1 MWAMTGMDDPKP
13 SNPQQGQCKP
23 RLSGILAPILMKLA
37 VMGVIFGCVGVV
49 IALLMPKPNYE
60 GRLVGEI
67 GNVHIYAVPLTIS
80 EEGLVVW
87 HGGRKLDALPTAPD
101 NPVQQFDLSSSDRQA
116 AGTRHSDL
124 VVDGWSGG
132 MHCCL
137 TRFVFDGPTGA
148 LIGKL
153 SLGGSGAS
161 RFVPLKRTDPYPAAF
176 LAYDDTSLDGRSEI
190 SGTPLAPILVVWRGK
205 NFGLYVEA
213 MKATT
218 PDSPPPYLLG
228 TDFEEAR
235 LELATTV
242 SAEAAGTRGD
252 IAKALNQAAQTRLT
266 EMEAAALDPKDAR
279 SFVPLI
285 GFLNDYV
292 YKGQAEAGF
301 ALVKKAH
308 STSPDALRVAL
319 QTYAEHVRQSQ
330 WLADLNGLNDG
341 KLTGL
346 LDQIDRPMKETP

>member
-1 MWAMTGMDDPKP
+1 MWAMTGMDDPP
-13 SNPQQGQCKP
+13 PINQQQGKVSPSQ
-23 RLSGILAPILMKLA
+23 SGIFSPLLVKLA
-37 VMGVIFGCVGVV
+37 VIGVILGCMGVVV
-49 IALLMPKPNYE
+49 ALLIPKPNFE
-60 GRLVGEI
+60 GRLVGQI
-67 GNVHIYAVPLTIS
+67 GDVHIYAVPLTS
-80 EEGLVVW
+80 NEESLVVW
-87 HGGRKLDALPTAPD
+87 HGGRKLDTFPTDP
-101 NPVQQFDLSSSDRQA
+101 NTPIQQFDLSSADRQVT
-116 AGTRHSDL
+116 GTRHPDL

-137 TRFVFDGPTGA
+137 TRLVFDGPTGP
-148 LIGKL
+148 LFGKL
-153 SLGGSGAS
+153 SLGGSAAS
-161 RFVPLKRTDPYPAAF
+161 RFVPLKHADPYPAAF
-176 LAYDDTSLDGRSEI
+176 LAYDDVTLDGRSEI
-190 SGTPLAPILVVWRGK
+190 SGAPLAPILVVWQGK
-205 NFGLYVEA
+205 NFGLYMEA

-242 SAEAAGTRGD
+242 SAEPAGTRGD

-266 EMEAAALDPKDAR
+266 AMEAAALDPKDAR

-285 GFLNDYV
+285 SFLNDYV

-301 ALVKKAH
+301 ALVKQAH
-308 STSPDALRVAL
+308 SASPGALRVAL

-330 WLADLNGLNDG
+330 WLADINGLNDG